1 MRNVLDEELFEDVE
15 TIDLDINLTVKILND
30 YPMASFSDSELKKI
44 DYLLDQNI
52 DNTNFESYIK
62 ITKQTILNSNAKLIY
77 FIDDNKERLNIKIE
91 CSKLFVP
98 SSNIGIKK
106 VKDVAI
112 TKSIFEF

>member
-44 DYLLDQNI
+44 DYLLDENI

-62 ITKQTILNSNAKLIY
+62 ITKQLILNSNAKLIY
-77 FIDDNKERLNIKIE
+77 FIDDNKERLETKIE
-91 CSKLFVP
+91 CYKLFTP
-98 SSNIGIKK
+98 NSNVGIRRA
-106 VKDVAI
+106 KDVVI
-112 TKSIFEF
+112 TKNVFEF

>member
-91 CSKLFVP
+91 CYKQCY
-98 SSNIGIKK
+98 
-106 VKDVAI
+106 
-112 TKSIFEF
+112 